1 MYILAELHYGIN
13 PDCNAM
19 SGNKMIRTTETEFT
33 WKNKPEH
40 LRRSTATFKRYACK
54 SLILKLV
61 SNHDWPSS
69 TALPDGKKKCL
80 LVWLCI
86 SSFWCQARG
95 KFWVKIISC
104 KKALTFYTEYKSK
117 TSRLEKLST
126 ATGRELDVKALLNC
140 KHKSVRWFPWEKR
153 CKMLCSIIKHIIICQ
168 LCTFSFAIFNLS
180 RGVKS
185 ASRFTKIQ
193 RTQQETC
200 KTLSVHQSFR
210 LQSKRSPSLLHSI
223 PLQKV
228 L

>member
-1 MYILAELHYGIN
+1 MLCQGTKWYVLQKLNLRGKI
-13 PDCNAM
+13 
-19 SGNKMIRTTETEFT
+19 
-33 WKNKPEH
+33 KPEH

-69 TALPDGKKKCL
+69 TALPDGKKKCH

-95 KFWVKIISC
+95 KFWVKIIAC
-104 KKALTFYTEYKSK
+104 KKALKFYTEYKSK
-117 TSRLEKLST
+117 TSRLEKQST
-126 ATGRELDVKALLNC
+126 ATGRESDVKALLNC

-180 RGVKS
+180 SGVKS